1 MKALG
6 FLLFTVAL
14 HAAPSIPNPSFEAN
28 AVFTVFPGY
37 INGNSPINGWTASDP
52 GRVGLNPGATFSP
65 FSDNGAIPDGS
76 RVAFIQSLGSTTT
89 LSTTITGL
97 TKGKVYHLK
106 FRANAR
112 SNPTFPTGS
121 YRINGEAPSVFFV
134 RPVGGAN
141 AYITIGDFFTATGTT
156 ATLEIS
162 NTTPGDSTL
171 LVDAFSIEAA
181 TPLVVTNTNDSG
193 PGSLRATLDTAD
205 GTPAFNIITF
215 APALN
220 GGTITLDSQLAVND
234 ASGMAIDASGLS
246 NGLTIDGGDND
257 YRIFDVSGAATR
269 MYLRRLT
276 LTRGNE
282 AVNGGYGGAILL
294 SEGSLTLQVCSLV
307 DNIAAFG
314 GAIYSEGSLTLR
326 SCTVS
331 ENSAIEGGGIL
342 TNTNLTGKSATF
354 IRCTIVGNIAAGVGG
369 GIENGIGHTFLS
381 HCTISGNSADVGDGA
396 GVASAGISNTE
407 TVVDRC
413 IITGNAHNS
422 DVDLVVDTLSNSFTS
437 GGRNIIGGGD
447 ATADFNV
454 NDLTG
459 QNAQLSVL
467 ANNGGPTKT
476 MAIAPSSPARN
487 AAVGSVITTDQR
499 GRPLFGGADAGA
511 FELQSGTFSLSASA
525 YRVREGEPAVITIK
539 RGADIADFTTV
550 RLVTKP
556 GTATAADITPR
567 ADDNSSNID
576 FAENEASMQVSIPT
590 TADLL
595 LEGDHSFTVELSLF
609 GVTDGSAIVTAP
621 ITATVTIADPIQ
633 VTTTA
638 DDGPGSLRQAFR
650 TAAAVSGPDTIHFS
664 PKLNGQTITFGSEIQ
679 VNDTGGVV
687 VDASSLP
694 MGLTLDGA
702 GYSRLFY
709 VANPVGTPFT
719 LRGLTL
725 TGGNGTGVSSGS
737 GGAIRHLSG
746 TLNLERCTLFGNS
759 VQNAT
764 GGAIYNASTAVLT
777 QCTLSGNSA
786 PGVGVAGG
794 AIANAG
800 NLTLTHCTLAS
811 NSTDG
816 SGGGIFNFGSVSLN
830 RSIVSGNTAA
840 AFSASGD
847 LFNTAPSGVLNVEGT
862 SFSPLLQNNG
872 TLNGSGTISTSDPQL
887 APLADNGGPTMTHAL
902 LPNSP
907 ARDAGTGSTFTKDQR
922 GVSIID
928 TPDVGAFEV
937 DLGGVFAFNQK
948 GYLGYEGQ
956 MASITVTRSGGF
968 SDSCPVTLTVVPGSA
983 SGADHT
989 LTTQTLNFADGEVSK
1004 TVNFTCAGMDGNE
1017 PDEFFTVKL
1026 SVSGPGTSL
1035 GAISTAKIYIV
1046 DESAISDT
1054 TPPSTT
1060 KILSPKANAA
1070 VGVDVGG
1077 AVTISGT
1084 ASDNRG
1090 VRYVN
1095 VFNALAVFITT
1106 VTVDFPGAKTST
1118 WSTKLTPSTGANT
1131 FIFSTG
1137 DSRQPVENQSTLTP
1151 HNFKVLRPLLVN
1163 ISGFG
1168 SVTKGYFPKSYREV
1182 GKPHSLTATPG
1193 SGYLF
1198 AGWTILSGHS
1208 AGDIGVTLNALQ
1220 LPTLNFIQRE
1230 GLVLRANFAL
1240 SPFTPQVAGT
1250 YTGFIA
1256 PNVGGVYALDSLGH
1270 TTIKV
1275 QSNGAFTGTLKL
1287 DGDSIPLSGI
1297 FDSAGVARFGASR
1310 QEIITHL
1317 RKDKPA
1323 LQVTLGIDISPPLAG
1338 EIMGGIRILQS
1349 MPRNLFFQAQLCPY
1363 SKTNP
1368 VPSSYLG
1375 ANGTDGIYTAV
1386 IMPKPN
1392 AGFNDDEYPQGT
1404 GFFTTKISR
1413 TGTITMK
1420 GELADGTAF
1429 SMTTLM
1435 QIHNNWTLFS
1445 SLYGARGLLLGVTGP
1460 PVPDPTFD
1468 FTMVDSVWIRPVLDT
1483 QHYAAGWPESIRVDV
1498 GGAKYTATA
1507 GTSIVP
1513 GLPGTGN
1520 ATLQFSSATLGLNQF
1535 HPMLISP
1542 ADIATPAAGLR
1553 IKIDRK
1559 TGIFSGTFDYGSHP
1573 GVPYKGII
1581 LNKEQTNTSPC
1592 QGYFLSPTPKV
1603 KDYTGQSGAVNL
1615 MR

>member
-1 MKALG
+1 MKALW
-6 FLLFTVAL
+6 FLAL
-14 HAAPSIPNPSFEAN
+14 PVFLQAAPTISNPSFEAN
-28 AVFTVFPGY
+28 AAFTVFPGY
-37 INGNSPINGWTASDP
+37 VAGNSPITGWTTNDP
-52 GRVGLNPGATFSP
+52 SRVGLNPGSSFSD
-65 FSDNGAIPDGS
+65 FSDNGAIPDGA

-121 YRINGEAPSVFFV
+121 YRINGAAPSVFFV

-141 AYITIGDFFTATGTT
+141 AYITIGDFFTATGST

-193 PGSLRATLDTAD
+193 PGSLRAALDTAD

-331 ENSAIEGGGIL
+331 ENSAIAGGGIS
-342 TNTNLTGKSATF
+342 TGTNLTGKSATF
-354 IRCTIVGNIAAGVGG
+354 IRCTISGNTASGVGG
-369 GIENGIGHTFLS
+369 GIENAVGHTFLS

-396 GVASAGISNTE
+396 GVASTGISDTE

-422 DVDLVVDTLSNSFTS
+422 DVDLVLDTLSNSFTS

-447 ATADFNV
+447 AAADFNV

-476 MAIAPSSPARN
+476 IAIAPSSPARS
-487 AAVGSVITTDQR
+487 AAVGSVISTDQR

-525 YRVREGEPAVITIK
+525 YRVREGDPVVITIN

-550 RLVTKP
+550 RLITKP
-556 GTATAADITPR
+556 GTATAADFTPR
-567 ADDNSSNID
+567 ADDNSSNVD

-595 LEGDHSFTVELSLF
+595 LEGDHSFTVQLS
-609 GVTDGSAIVTAP
+609 VASPTDGSAIVTAP

-650 TAAAVSGPDTIHFS
+650 TAAAVNGPDTIHFN
-664 PKLNGQTITFGSEIQ
+664 PKLNGQTINFGSEIQ

-687 VDASSLP
+687 VDATSLP

-746 TLNLERCTLFGNS
+746 TLNLERCTLFGNAAS
-759 VQNAT
+759 DS
-764 GGAIYNASTAVLT
+764 GGAIYNGSTLTLT
-777 QCTLSGNSA
+777 QCTLSGNTA
-786 PGVGVAGG
+786 NTNGG
-794 AIANAG
+794 AIF
-800 NLTLTHCTLAS
+800 NLGSLELTQSTL
-811 NSTDG
+811 
-816 SGGGIFNFGSVSLN
+816 
-830 RSIVSGNTAA
+830 SGNTAA
-840 AFSASGD
+840 SGGGIAVSGPLTLNRCIIAGNVGTTISSSGEIFQGSDINFASGTSIVPVI
-847 LFNTAPSGVLNVEGT
+847 FTAGGNTTNPGNRNTAD
-862 SFSPLLQNNG
+862 PL
-872 TLNGSGTISTSDPQL
+872 L

-922 GVSIID
+922 GVTIID

-968 SDSCPVTLTVVPGSA
+968 SDSYPVTLTVVPGSA

-989 LTTQTLNFADGEVSK
+989 LASQTLLFADGEVSK
-1004 TVNFTCAGMDGNE
+1004 TVNFTCAGSDGLE

-1035 GAISTAKIYIV
+1035 GAISIAKIYIV

-1060 KILSPKANAA
+1060 KILNPKANAA

-1077 AVTISGT
+1077 KVTISGT

-1090 VRYVN
+1090 VRYVSI
-1095 VFNALAVFITT
+1095 FDSALLFVDL

-1118 WSTKLTPSTGANT
+1118 WSATVTPSTGVNQFN
-1131 FIFSTG
+1131 FITG
-1137 DSRQPVENQSTLTP
+1137 DSRPPLENQSDFAP

-1163 ISGFG
+1163 ISGYG

-1297 FDSAGVARFGASR
+1297 FDSAGVARFGAGR

-1460 PVPDPTFD
+1460 PVPGPTFD

-1483 QHYAAGWPESIRVDV
+1483 QHYAAGWPESIVVDV

-1520 ATLQFSSATLGLNQF
+1520 ATLQFTSATLGLNQF

-1559 TGIFSGTFDYGSHP
+1559 TGIFSGTFDYGP
-1573 GVPYKGII
+1573 NTGVPYKGII
-1581 LNKEQTNTSPC
+1581 LNKNQTNSSPC